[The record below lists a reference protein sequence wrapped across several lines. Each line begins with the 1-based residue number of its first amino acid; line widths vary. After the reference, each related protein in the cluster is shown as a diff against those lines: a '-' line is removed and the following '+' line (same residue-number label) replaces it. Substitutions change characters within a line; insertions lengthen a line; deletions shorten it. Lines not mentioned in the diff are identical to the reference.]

1 MICVINYELKGEKMR
16 QWTTID
22 PVTFCDLVTEFL
34 HSHPSPSGSSQSLDD
49 LNFMRKSTVE
59 KVSKL
64 FNKSIVRVIT
74 LFLYNSRHFM
84 MKAKKCN

>member
-1 MICVINYELKGEKMR
+1 MR

-34 HSHPSPSGSSQSLDD
+34 HSHPSPSGTQSLDD
-49 LNFMRKSTVE
+49 FNFMKKPTVE

-74 LFLYNSRHFM
+74 YFYTIANTL
-84 MKAKKCN
+84 